1 METKNDLFASS
12 FKAGLI
18 IAAVGLVWFII
29 QYVAGIAPYGI
40 LQSILFGL
48 ISLAV
53 NIVLVVIFL
62 KNYRNRNEGIIS
74 FVNAFLFCFIALAC
88 SGFLYI
94 LITFLFNKYIDPMY
108 MTNMMEAQKT
118 YWENYL
124 QGKASEQQIADTLD
138 KLDVQAKNATSILQN
153 LKSFGIILIVGGI
166 ESLIVGAIMKKN
178 PDVFD
183 NASGGVI

>member
-1 METKNDLFASS
+1 
-12 FKAGLI
+12 
-18 IAAVGLVWFII
+18 
-29 QYVAGIAPYGI
+29 
-40 LQSILFGL
+40 
-48 ISLAV
+48 
-53 NIVLVVIFL
+53 
-62 KNYRNRNEGIIS
+62 
-74 FVNAFLFCFIALAC
+74 
-88 SGFLYI
+88 
-94 LITFLFNKYIDPMY
+94 MY